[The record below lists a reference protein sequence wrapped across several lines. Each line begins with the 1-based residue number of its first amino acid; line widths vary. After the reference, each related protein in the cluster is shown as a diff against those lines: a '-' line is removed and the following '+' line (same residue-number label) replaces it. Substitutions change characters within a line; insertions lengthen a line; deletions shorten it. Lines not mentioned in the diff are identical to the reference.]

1 MSRTHDWKKPQD
13 VFFFT
18 GSEPAADTRPSA
30 QYAAG
35 VANGAWQTDLAQ
47 QAALAELDRIHDTL
61 LATSDKHAGS
71 LRRLLS
77 SLRPPAPVAGLYL
90 WGGVGRGKTFL
101 TELLLEALPIAR
113 KRRLHFHR
121 FMADVHARLHALREQ
136 RDPLRIVARDLAADA
151 RLLVLDECVVTDIG
165 DAMLLGHLL
174 ELLFARGVTLVAT
187 SNIAPRDLY
196 KDGLQ
201 RAQFLPAIAAIE
213 RNCTVLQLN
222 GAHDY
227 RLQHLQ
233 HAATWC
239 VPAHATHAGATCADA
254 SCSDVS
260 CDERLHTSFARL
272 AMGLPRLPETL
283 HINDRPIVAKAH
295 ADGIVWFEFAALC
308 EGPRAVADYIELAR
322 DYHTVLISNVPVF
335 DALSEDAAKRFLL
348 LVDEFYDRHVNLL
361 ASAAAAPTALYQGR
375 RHAAEFARTESR
387 LIDMQTDD
395 YLSLEHRP

>member
-1 MSRTHDWKKPQD
+1 MP
-13 VFFFT
+13 
-18 GSEPAADTRPSA
+18 EPMADTRPSA
-30 QYAAG
+30 QYAQG
-35 VANGAWQTDLAQ
+35 VAMGHWQADPAQ
-47 QAALAELDRIHDTL
+47 QAALAELDRIHDAL
-61 LATSDKHAGS
+61 LASNDDEAGA

-77 SLRPPAPVAGLYL
+77 TLRPPAPVAGLYL
-90 WGGVGRGKTFL
+90 WGGVGRGKTLL
-101 TELLLEALPIAR
+101 TELLFEHIQIASR
-113 KRRLHFHR
+113 RRLHFHR
-121 FMADVHARLHALREQ
+121 FMADVHARLHTLREQ
-136 RDPLRIVARDLAADA
+136 RDPLRIVARDLAASA

-174 ELLFARGVTLVAT
+174 ELLFAHGVTLVAT

-213 RNCTVLQLN
+213 RNCTVLQLD

-239 VPAHATHAGATCADA
+239 VSADAALAAATCADLT
-254 SCSDVS
+254 

-283 HINDRPIVAKAH
+283 HINDRPIIAKAH

-335 DALSEDAAKRFLL
+335 DALGEDAAKRFLL

>member
-1 MSRTHDWKKPQD
+1 
-13 VFFFT
+13 V
-18 GSEPAADTRPSA
+18 SESCASEVAADTSPSA
-30 QYAAG
+30 QYALG
-35 VANGAWQTDLAQ
+35 VAAEAWQADPAQ
-47 QAALAELDRIHDTL
+47 QSALVELDRIHDAL
-61 LATSDKHAGS
+61 LASSNANAGP

-77 SLRPPAPVAGLYL
+77 SLRPPVPLVGLYL

-101 TELLLEALPIAR
+101 TELLFETLPIAA

-136 RDPLRIVARDLAADA
+136 RDPLQLVARDLAVDM
-151 RLLVLDECVVTDIG
+151 RLLVLDECVVSDIG

-201 RAQFLPAIAAIE
+201 RAQFLPAIAALE
-213 RNCTVLQLN
+213 RNCTVLHLD

-227 RLQHLQ
+227 RLYHLRL
-233 HAATWC
+233 AATWC
-239 VPAHATHAGATCADA
+239 VPMAAASANTICAGSTCD
-254 SCSDVS
+254 D
-260 CDERLHTSFARL
+260 RLQASFAQL
-272 AMGLPRLPETL
+272 ATGLPRLPVTL
-283 HINDRPIVAKAH
+283 HVNDRPMIAKAH
-295 ADGIVWFEFAALC
+295 ADGIVWFDFSALC

-322 DYHTVLISNVPVF
+322 DFHTVLISDVPVF
-335 DALSEDAAKRFLL
+335 DMQNEDAAKRFVL

-361 ASAAAAPTALYQGR
+361 ASAAAAPIALYRGR

-387 LIDMQTDD
+387 LIEMQSDD
-395 YLSLEHRP
+395 YLGLEHRP

>member
-1 MSRTHDWKKPQD
+1 MDEQVAS
-13 VFFFT
+13 
-18 GSEPAADTRPSA
+18 RPSV

-35 VANGAWQTDLAQ
+35 VSSGGWLADPAQ
-47 QAALAELDRIHDTL
+47 QAALVELDRIHDAL
-61 LATSDKHAGS
+61 LASSTDDVGP
-71 LRRLLS
+71 LRRLMS
-77 SLRPPAPVAGLYL
+77 SLRAPTPVAGLYL

-101 TELLLEALPIAR
+101 TELLFEHIPIAAR
-113 KRRLHFHR
+113 RRLHFHR
-121 FMADVHARLHALREQ
+121 FMAEVHSRLRAISQQ

-151 RLLVLDECVVTDIG
+151 RLLVLDECIVTDIG

-213 RNCTVLQLN
+213 RNCAVLQLD

-227 RLQHLQ
+227 RLQHLR

-239 VPAHATHAGATCADA
+239 VPADAASEEKLHA
-254 SCSDVS
+254 
-260 CDERLHTSFARL
+260 SFEKL

-283 HINDRPIVAKAH
+283 QINGRPIVAKAH
-295 ADGIVWFEFAALC
+295 ADGIVWFDFSALC
-308 EGPRAVADYIELAR
+308 EGPRAVADYIDLAR
-322 DYHTVLISNVPVF
+322 EYNTVLVSNVPVF
-335 DALSEDAAKRFLL
+335 DALNEDAAKRFVL

-361 ASAAAAPTALYQGR
+361 ASAAAAPNALYRGR
-375 RHAAEFARTESR
+375 RHAAEFARTTSR
-387 LIDMQTDD
+387 LIDMQSDE
-395 YLSLEHRP
+395 YLALEHRP